1 VAALVAALVV
11 FVLFVEE
18 VFFVELRVEVLA
30 VLPVE
35 TVVETE
41 LETFLVLFEVIWVL
55 FAGKS

>member
-1 VAALVAALVV
+1 MAALVAALVV